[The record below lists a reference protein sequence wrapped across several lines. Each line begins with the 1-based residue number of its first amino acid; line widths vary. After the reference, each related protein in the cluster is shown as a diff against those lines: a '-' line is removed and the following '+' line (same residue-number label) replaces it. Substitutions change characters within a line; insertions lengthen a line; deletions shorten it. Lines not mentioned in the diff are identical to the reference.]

1 MNARPQLGPSGK
13 WRRVIGGKWR
23 RAAILATMGLL
34 ALMIANALAA
44 HDTGR
49 FQLDGDAS
57 SGTQPGSPPAPEATD
72 DWDRVCHQ
80 VTEPKGTGT
89 LCSTEDNTTE
99 ATAVSWAA

>member
-1 MNARPQLGPSGK
+1 MFSRPKFSLSGN

-23 RAAILATMGLL
+23 RAAILAIVSLL
-34 ALMIANALAA
+34 AFMIASALAV

-57 SGTQPGSPPAPEATD
+57 SGTQPGSPPTPEATD
-72 DWDRVCHQ
+72 DWDKVCHQ

-99 ATAVSWAA
+99 ATAV